1 MDGEKE
7 LWCVDFKKW
16 QFCSPDIQNGYTPLH
31 ISSKKNQIELA
42 TSLLEHGAKPNAE
55 SMTGITPIHL
65 ASQEGETII

>member
-1 MDGEKE
+1 MA
-7 LWCVDFKKW
+7 KKNYGVLTLKSGNFVPLT
-16 QFCSPDIQNGYTPLH
+16 QQNGYTPLH